1 MLVGVETALTS
12 REGSSQGSP
21 SATPRA
27 APYFRDEFWN
37 DARVPCL
44 SSGLRRTLRGTPR
57 TPVRSREA
65 RQALLPSEGQRRGS
79 RGGGPCVFG
88 RHLCDHAAP
97 PRGTAGD
104 PAASASGRG
113 EPRGGRLAGSGG
125 RGRGHGDN
133 SAEQPGSSA
142 ARPTHFSRR
151 RKRPHRPLGGGPRF
165 PRTPSWA
172 SRESLTFFK
181 NK

>member
-1 MLVGVETALTS
+1 MLVGVETVLTS

-27 APYFRDEFWN
+27 APDFRDEFWN

-65 RQALLPSEGQRRGS
+65 PAGPAPFRRAAA
-79 RGGGPCVFG
+79 RLTRRGPCVFG

-113 EPRGGRLAGSGG
+113 EPGGGRLAGSGG
-125 RGRGHGDN
+125 RGRGLGRARRAPPT
-133 SAEQPGSSA
+133 SAGGGSGHTARWAAAPGFPGRQVGHPGSYS
-142 ARPTHFSRR
+142 PFS
-151 RKRPHRPLGGGPRF
+151 KI
-165 PRTPSWA
+165 
-172 SRESLTFFK
+172 
-181 NK
+181 NKQK